1 MLKSF
6 IESTNFMVLII
17 AVAVTIIMGN
27 MITACSTSDKE
38 LEYNF
43 KKQQA
48 KAAERQDLLKKG
60 LPLAYIECINK
71 ISASNY
77 TTICEPLK
85 NK

>member
-1 MLKSF
+1 
-6 IESTNFMVLII
+6 
-17 AVAVTIIMGN
+17 
-27 MITACSTSDKE
+27 
-38 LEYNF
+38 
-43 KKQQA
+43 
-48 KAAERQDLLKKG
+48 LKKG